1 MLGYIK
7 EKTSNEELYETD
19 YLTNI
24 KNKKTKF
31 AKLQYLLCFTFY
43 ELIVKIKYLFNLITV
58 KKIYDAYIFILPFNF
73 KKQYSKQK
81 DKQNNNDYSKTQNY
95 FKNDNKHIKVGEKGK
110 LKKCM
115 KKVRKLIE
123 KYKIDNLVFSNELEK
138 NLSIFEEEV
147 TRKIHIIDGS
157 GLMPYLIKET
167 LEYILKQQ
175 GEQTE
180 LEDLYFCMKEP
191 RQIYIDNISYLG
203 EYFRN
208 IHIIT
213 PNISKFQKI
222 IEKIEE
228 KENIVVTISNNKKK
242 SLKKAKWIINFDFED
257 DEIKKYSIY
266 RMAVIITMEKNYNY
280 DNLGFEGIQI
290 KKIDI
295 DTSDEAKEIFSQYN
309 LLDNIPITTLYESLL
324 DKGLLNKWILNQNT
338 SNKSTLNQRQFY
350 KIRNKII
357 GDKVRV
363 IRLYG
368 RNGIITNEECK
379 RVREKELNSA

>member
-7 EKTSNEELYETD
+7 EKSSNGELYETS
-19 YLTNI
+19 YLSNI
-24 KNKKTKF
+24 KGKKTKF

-43 ELIVKIKYLFNLITV
+43 ELIVKIKYLFNLITI
-58 KKIYDAYIFILPFNF
+58 KKIYDAYIFILPFDL
-73 KKQYSKQK
+73 KTKMEQ
-81 DKQNNNDYSKTQNY
+81 QN
-95 FKNDNKHIKVGEKGK
+95 KNTNLKSEKKHIKTHEKIK

-123 KYKIDNLVFSNELEK
+123 KYKIDNLVFSNKLEK
-138 NLSIFEEEV
+138 SLNIFEEEV
-147 TRKIHIIDGS
+147 TRKVHILDGS
-157 GLMPYLIKET
+157 GLMPYLIKDI
-167 LEYILKQQ
+167 LEYILEEQ
-175 GEQTE
+175 GEKIE

-191 RQIYIDNISYLG
+191 KQIYIDNISYLG

-208 IHIIT
+208 IHVIT
-213 PNISKFQKI
+213 PNITKFQKI

-266 RMAVIITMEKNYNY
+266 RRAVMITMEPNYDY

-290 KKIDI
+290 KKVDI
-295 DTSDEAKEIFSQYN
+295 DASNETKEIFSKYN
-309 LLDNIPITTLYESLL
+309 LLDNVPMTTLYESLL
-324 DKGLLNKWILNQNT
+324 NEGLLNKNLLKPNLLE
-338 SNKSTLNQRQFY
+338 KSLWNQRQFY
-350 KIRNKII
+350 KVRNKMIK
-357 GDKVRV
+357 DKVRI

-368 RNGIITNEECK
+368 KNGIITNEECK
-379 RVREKELNSA
+379 RVVEKELSSA

>member
-7 EKTSNEELYETD
+7 EKSSNEELYETS
-19 YLTNI
+19 YLSNI
-24 KNKKTKF
+24 KTKKTKF

-43 ELIVKIKYLFNLITV
+43 ELIVKIKYLFNLITI
-58 KKIYDAYIFILPFNF
+58 KKIYDAYIFILPFDL
-73 KKQYSKQK
+73 KTKMEQ
-81 DKQNNNDYSKTQNY
+81 QN
-95 FKNDNKHIKVGEKGK
+95 KNINLKSEKKHIKTHEKIK

-138 NLSIFEEEV
+138 LNIFEEEV
-147 TRKIHIIDGS
+147 TRKIHILDGS
-157 GLMPYLIKET
+157 GLMPYLIKDI
-167 LEYILKQQ
+167 LEYILKEQ
-175 GEQTE
+175 GEKAE

-191 RQIYIDNISYLG
+191 KQIYIDNISYLG

-208 IHIIT
+208 IHVIT
-213 PNISKFQKI
+213 PNITKFQKI

-257 DEIKKYSIY
+257 NEIKKYSIY
-266 RMAVIITMEKNYNY
+266 RRAVMITMEPNY
-280 DNLGFEGIQI
+280 DYDSLGFEGIQI
-290 KKIDI
+290 KKVDI
-295 DTSDEAKEIFSQYN
+295 DTSDEAKEIFSRYN
-309 LLDNIPITTLYESLL
+309 LLDNVPITTLYESLL
-324 DKGLLNKWILNQNT
+324 NEGLLNKWILNQ
-338 SNKSTLNQRQFY
+338 KQFY

-357 GDKVRV
+357 GDQVRV
-363 IRLYG
+363 IKLYG

>member
-7 EKTSNEELYETD
+7 EKSSNEELYETS
-19 YLTNI
+19 YLSNI
-24 KNKKTKF
+24 KTKKTKF

-43 ELIVKIKYLFNLITV
+43 ELIVKIKYLFNLITI
-58 KKIYDAYIFILPFNF
+58 KKIYDAYIFILPFDL
-73 KKQYSKQK
+73 KTKMEQ
-81 DKQNNNDYSKTQNY
+81 QN
-95 FKNDNKHIKVGEKGK
+95 KNINLKSEKKHIKTHEKIK

-138 NLSIFEEEV
+138 SLNIYEEEV
-147 TRKIHIIDGS
+147 TRKIHILDGS
-157 GLMPYLIKET
+157 GLMPYLIKDI

-175 GEQTE
+175 GEKTE

-191 RQIYIDNISYLG
+191 KQIYIDNISYLG

-208 IHIIT
+208 VHVIT
-213 PNISKFQKI
+213 PNITKFQKI

-266 RMAVIITMEKNYNY
+266 RRAVIITMEPNY
-280 DNLGFEGIQI
+280 DYDSLGFEGIQI
-290 KKIDI
+290 KKVDI

-309 LLDNIPITTLYESLL
+309 LLDNVPITTLYESLL
-324 DKGLLNKWILNQNT
+324 NEGLLNKNLLKTNLLDKSL
-338 SNKSTLNQRQFY
+338 SNKRQFY
-350 KIRNKII
+350 KVRNKMVK
-357 GDKVRV
+357 DKVRI

-368 RNGIITNEECK
+368 KNGIITNEECK
-379 RVREKELNSA
+379 RVVEKELSSA